1 MLKIGVIGIGMM
13 GNMHLNCY
21 SILSKEFNI
30 EIAAIADIDPEKV
43 KEAVAKFGGKGYSS
57 GEELIANAD
66 VDLIDITLPTYLHA
80 EHAIMAMERGRHVMV
95 EKPVARTAEQGEAM
109 LAAQKKAGVQVMV
122 GHCIRHWNGY
132 VVLKEMIDSGK
143 YGKVKS
149 AVFNRLSPAP
159 TWGWENWLRTTEKSG
174 GCALD
179 MHIHDVDYVRYVFG
193 DPVSFHSDAC
203 YAGDNEPV
211 HIVTNFRYPDKM
223 VSMEGVWDYK
233 GKFPF
238 EMKYRINFEDA
249 SVTFSTLDNLVHVY
263 TDDEEQVID
272 LNDDGVGSSD
282 VGGNISDLGG
292 YYNELKYLLSCLT
305 NGKPVEI
312 ANLADSVESLKL
324 VLKCI
329 ESTR

>member
-1 MLKIGVIGIGMM
+1 
-13 GNMHLNCY
+13 
-21 SILSKEFNI
+21 
-30 EIAAIADIDPEKV
+30 
-43 KEAVAKFGGKGYSS
+43 
-57 GEELIANAD
+57 
-66 VDLIDITLPTYLHA
+66 
-80 EHAIMAMERGRHVMV
+80 
-95 EKPVARTAEQGEAM
+95 
-109 LAAQKKAGVQVMV
+109 
-122 GHCIRHWNGY
+122 
-132 VVLKEMIDSGK
+132 MIDSGK